1 MKPSLLASTEIN
13 PRPLSEIRRMNLKKR
28 NISSTGIIIEEEQYS
43 YSEYFINCTPSQSV
57 KIETDGKET
66 FYFIFC
72 CDGELTLCL
81 SQLNR
86 KILLPYQGA
95 LYYTKSREGFFI
107 CPPMKGNKS
116 VKVIV
121 IKMSQ
126 NIISE
131 DSEFRFF
138 SSFKRSFQEYMP
150 LGKTLFIGRP
160 IPEIVSI
167 SEKLSLL
174 LRKDNVAV
182 QLMMRGL
189 IFELIGYQ
197 MEQLLFRNKE
207 IETGILTLSELEVV
221 RALSLR
227 IRENPNVE
235 YTVSSFSKETGL
247 SPRKLQEGFKRI
259 YGRTVIDYVRDV
271 RLDVAIELMKT
282 TEMNISEIVYSIGF
296 TSRSYF
302 SKIFKRKY
310 HCSPS
315 YCLEMQRRCTEVA

>member
-1 MKPSLLASTEIN
+1 MKPSLLAATDIN
-13 PRPLSEIRRMNLKKR
+13 PLPLSEIREDSKKR
-28 NISSTGIIIEEEQYS
+28 NVSSIGTIKKEEQCS
-43 YSEYFINCTPSQSV
+43 YAEYFINCNQAQSL
-57 KIETDGKET
+57 KIKTDGREA

-95 LYYTKSREGFFI
+95 LYYTKSREGFNI
-107 CPPMKGNKS
+107 LPSMKENKD

-121 IKMSQ
+121 IKMGQ
-126 NIISE
+126 NFKGA
-131 DSEFRFF
+131 DREFRYFN
-138 SSFKRSFQEYMP
+138 SFKRCFQEYMP
-150 LGKTLFIGRP
+150 LGKTLFIGKP

-174 LRKDNVAV
+174 LKKDNVAV

-189 IFELIGYQ
+189 IFELFGHQI
-197 MEQLLFRNKE
+197 EQLLHRNKE
-207 IETGILTLSELEVV
+207 IETGILTLGELKVV

-235 YTVSSFSKETGL
+235 YTVSTFSKETGL

>member
-1 MKPSLLASTEIN
+1 MKPSLLAATDIN
-13 PRPLSEIRRMNLKKR
+13 PLPLSEIRREDSKKR
-28 NISSTGIIIEEEQYS
+28 NVSSIGAIKKEEQCS
-43 YSEYFINCTPSQSV
+43 YAEYFINCNQAPL
-57 KIETDGKET
+57 KIETDGREA

-72 CDGELTLCL
+72 CDVELTLCL
-81 SQLNR
+81 SQVNR

-95 LYYTKSREGFFI
+95 LYYNKSREGFNI
-107 CPPMKGNKS
+107 LPSIQENKA

-121 IKMSQ
+121 IKMGQ
-126 NIISE
+126 NFIGG
-131 DSEFRFF
+131 DSEFKFF
-138 SSFKRSFQEYMP
+138 NSFKRCFQENMP
-150 LGKTLFIGRP
+150 LGKTLFIGKP

-174 LRKDNVAV
+174 LKKDNVAV

-189 IFELIGYQ
+189 IFELFGHQ
-197 MEQLLFRNKE
+197 MEQLLYRNKE
-207 IETGILTLSELEVV
+207 IETGILTLGELEVV
-221 RALSLR
+221 RALSSR